1 MSLKISIITPN
12 YNQGEFL
19 ERTILSVL
27 GQGYNNLEYIII
39 DGGSTDNSLEIIRKY
54 EQQLAYW
61 VSEKDAGMYD
71 AINKGFARSTGD
83 IMGWLNSDDILL
95 TGALA
100 TMHETFQMFPDVK
113 WVTGMPVSIDERDR
127 IISFQRLQSWS
138 KLKIISGE
146 YRWIQQEST
155 YWRRELWQASGER
168 LDPSYSLAGD
178 FELWARFFRHEKLFS
193 VHIAIAGFRKRSQN
207 QKSLEGL
214 NPYIA
219 QVLAILKREKAL
231 LTPLEKRTV
240 WMIRIIRPIIRFLLP
255 NRVKALRMIR
265 KLQHLPPIIQRH
277 RSSKTLVMTSSK

>member
-1 MSLKISIITPN
+1 
-12 YNQGEFL
+12 
-19 ERTILSVL
+19 
-27 GQGYNNLEYIII
+27 
-39 DGGSTDNSLEIIRKY
+39 
-54 EQQLAYW
+54 
-61 VSEKDAGMYD
+61 
-71 AINKGFARSTGD
+71 
-83 IMGWLNSDDILL
+83 
-95 TGALA
+95 
-100 TMHETFQMFPDVK
+100 MFPDVK